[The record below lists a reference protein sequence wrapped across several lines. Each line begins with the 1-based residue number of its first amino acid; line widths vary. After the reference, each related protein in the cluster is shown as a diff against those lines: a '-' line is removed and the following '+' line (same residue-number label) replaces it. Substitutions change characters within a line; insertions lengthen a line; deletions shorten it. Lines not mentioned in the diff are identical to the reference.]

1 MSGLLSGFTIKGGST
16 IGRSFYN
23 ATTDG
28 MIHDDAGHWSIE
40 PYIPLKAGTL
50 AEYLLGRGELPEN
63 RCAEFRQRCEAID
76 RLHHERTGAYHRQFT
91 ALYASVDPDSDC
103 KPLCTDLRDESRHVP
118 SDIAMETPT
127 KQTLPAQS
135 TTDKSGQHQCLP
147 EEKSLDQNGLDQ
159 NAISQNAS
167 GRTESG
173 NAQHDQAGTDD
184 AAGREQQ
191 EDSAQE
197 QMRQVI
203 NLFDLI
209 MDDAGYKQI
218 GQEDIEKCVGI
229 ASQWGV
235 PLHVDLD
242 LFEQL
247 VVYARGDIMGTRF
260 RRRLRKLYRMEA
272 FEIPV
277 YQRMTVAFQLKSDLQ
292 GEETLNTNKMHLR
305 MFKNIPK
312 EDVDTLLPG
321 AQVRISG
328 LDHVKIIVPSLGGFL
343 MSIRKIAQYAI
354 LFAVIALHWSLILV
368 GLLIGY
374 VVKSTLGYFEAKKK
388 RELKLTRNL
397 YFQKL
402 DANAGVGHRIIQQ
415 AHRQRTC
422 ELIVACYALQ
432 SSEEALSPRRLRRR
446 CERILREAVDVE
458 IDFQIDRVLSS
469 LKQMNAAVSDGKRW
483 RLTSL
488 ESLS

>member
-28 MIHDDAGHWSIE
+28 MIQDDAGHWSIE

-50 AEYLLGRGELPEN
+50 SEYLLGRGELPEK
-63 RCAEFRQRCEAID
+63 RHAEFWQRCEAID
-76 RLHHERTGAYHRQFT
+76 RLHHEQTGAYHRQFT
-91 ALYASVDPDSDC
+91 SLYASVDPDSDC
-103 KPLCTDLRDESRHVP
+103 KPLCSELGNESNVVSSRTAKRLSV
-118 SDIAMETPT
+118 
-127 KQTLPAQS
+127 KQELSVCQ
-135 TTDKSGQHQCLP
+135 TTDKSERDHRLAGKGVREQI
-147 EEKSLDQNGLDQ
+147 GLG
-159 NAISQNAS
+159 AAAS
-167 GRTESG
+167 GNEQNDQAEDGSAQGEAEESG
-173 NAQHDQAGTDD
+173 RDP
-184 AAGREQQ
+184 
-191 EDSAQE
+191 
-197 QMRQVI
+197 MRQVI
-203 NLFDLI
+203 TLFSQI
-209 MDDAGYKQI
+209 MEDAGYRKI
-218 GQEDIEKCVGI
+218 EQEDIEKCVGI

-260 RRRLRKLYRMEA
+260 RRRLRKFYRMEA

-292 GEETLNTNKMHLR
+292 GEETLDTNKMHLR

-321 AQVRISG
+321 ARVQISG

-343 MSIRKIAQYAI
+343 MSLRKIAQYAI

-368 GLLIGY
+368 GLVIGY
-374 VVKSTLGYFEAKKK
+374 LVKSTIGYFEAKKK

-402 DANAGVGHRIIQQ
+402 DTNAGVGHRIIQQ

-422 ELIVACYALQ
+422 ELIVASYALQ
-432 SSEEALSPRRLRRR
+432 TSEEPLSPRRLRRR

-458 IDFQIDRVLSS
+458 IDFQIDRVLHT
-469 LKQMNAAVSDGKRW
+469 LQQMNAAASDGKRW
-483 RLTSL
+483 RLTPL
-488 ESLS
+488 ESFH

>member
-1 MSGLLSGFTIKGGST
+1 MSGLLSGFTIEGGST
-16 IGRSFYN
+16 VGRSFYN

-28 MIHDDAGHWSIE
+28 MIQDDAGHWSIE
-40 PYIPLKAGTL
+40 PYIPLKVGTL
-50 AEYLLGRGELPEN
+50 ADYLVQRGELPEKLHTQ
-63 RCAEFRQRCEAID
+63 FRQRCNALD
-76 RLHHERTGAYHRQFT
+76 KLHHVCTGAYHREFT

-103 KPLCTDLRDESRHVP
+103 KPLSTDSRVDSEDTP
-118 SDIAMETPT
+118 SGTADHERFTGQPT
-127 KQTLPAQS
+127 AKQAVQHHPAS
-135 TTDKSGQHQCLP
+135 
-147 EEKSLDQNGLDQ
+147 
-159 NAISQNAS
+159 
-167 GRTESG
+167 
-173 NAQHDQAGTDD
+173 DD
-184 AAGREQQ
+184 AEDNEVASKVQGNEPTQGQMQQ
-191 EDSAQE
+191 VVD
-197 QMRQVI
+197 
-203 NLFDLI
+203 LFDQI
-209 MDDAGYKQI
+209 MNDAGYKKI
-218 GQEDIEKCVGI
+218 TREEIEKCVGI

-242 LFEQL
+242 LFERL

-272 FEIPV
+272 FDIPV
-277 YQRMTVAFQLKSDLQ
+277 YQRMAVAFQLKSELQ
-292 GEETLNTNKMHLR
+292 GDEALGTHKMHLR

-321 AQVRISG
+321 ARVRISG

-343 MSIRKIAQYAI
+343 MSLRKIAQYAI

-374 VVKSTLGYFEAKKK
+374 LVKSTLGYFEAKKK

-402 DANAGVGHRIIQQ
+402 DTNAGVGHRIIQQ

-422 ELIVACYALQ
+422 ELVVACYALQ
-432 SSEEALSPRRLRRR
+432 TADEPLSPRRLRRR
-446 CERILREAVDVE
+446 CERILREAVGVE

-469 LKQMNAAVSDGKRW
+469 LQNMNGAVCDGKRW
-483 RLTSL
+483 SLTAFD
-488 ESLS
+488 SLS

>member
-1 MSGLLSGFTIKGGST
+1 M
-16 IGRSFYN
+16 GRSFFN

-28 MIHDDAGHWSIE
+28 MIQEDAGHWSIE
-40 PYIPLKAGTL
+40 PYIPLKTDTL
-50 AEYLLGRGELPEN
+50 ADYLVQRGELSESLH
-63 RCAEFRQRCEAID
+63 AEFRQRCDVID
-76 RLHHERTGAYHRQFT
+76 RLHHELTGAYHRQFT
-91 ALYASVDPDSDC
+91 SCYASVDPDSDC
-103 KPLCTDLRDESRHVP
+103 KPLLSESGGDPHDALQDIPQVTTDHEKLSTRLAASQSIQQISATGKTRSGDSALSESRAEKATSIEP
-118 SDIAMETPT
+118 EKIET
-127 KQTLPAQS
+127 K
-135 TTDKSGQHQCLP
+135 
-147 EEKSLDQNGLDQ
+147 
-159 NAISQNAS
+159 
-167 GRTESG
+167 
-173 NAQHDQAGTDD
+173 
-184 AAGREQQ
+184 
-191 EDSAQE
+191 E
-197 QMRQVI
+197 QMQQVI
-203 NLFDLI
+203 ELFGQI
-209 MDDAGYKQI
+209 MDDAGYKKV
-218 GQEDIEKCVGI
+218 ERADIEKCVGV

-260 RRRLRKLYRMEA
+260 RRRLRKMYRMEA

-277 YQRMTVAFQLKSDLQ
+277 YQRMVVAFRLKSELQ
-292 GEETLNTNKMHLR
+292 GDEALSTDQMHLR

-321 AQVRISG
+321 ARVRISG

-343 MSIRKIAQYAI
+343 MSLRKIAQYAI

-374 VVKSTLGYFEAKKK
+374 LIKSTLGYFEAKKK

-402 DANAGVGHRIIQQ
+402 DTNAGVGHRIIQQ

-422 ELIVACYALQ
+422 ELVVACYALQ
-432 SSEEALSPRRLRRR
+432 TADEPLSPRRLRRR
-446 CERILREAVDVE
+446 CERILREAVGVE
-458 IDFQIDRVLSS
+458 IDFQIERVLSS
-469 LKQMNAAVSDGKRW
+469 LQQFDAAVSDGKRW
-483 RLTSL
+483 RLAPL

>member
-40 PYIPLKAGTL
+40 SYIPLKAGTL
-50 AEYLLGRGELPEN
+50 AEYLLGRGELPEK
-63 RCAEFRQRCEAID
+63 RHAEFRQLCQEID

-103 KPLCTDLRDESRHVP
+103 KPLCTELRDESSQVP
-118 SDIAMETPT
+118 SETSLET
-127 KQTLPAQS
+127 SAEQKLTAQS
-135 TTDKSGQHQCLP
+135 TT
-147 EEKSLDQNGLDQ
+147 EKSEHAHRLSEQD
-159 NAISQNAS
+159 AS
-167 GRTESG
+167 GTTGAGTTGAG
-173 NAQHDQAGTDD
+173 NAQYVDTQSGD
-184 AAGREQQ
+184 AAGQKAQ
-191 EDSAQE
+191 EESAQE

-203 NLFDLI
+203 ELFSLV
-209 MDDAGYKQI
+209 MDDAGYRKI

-277 YQRMTVAFQLKSDLQ
+277 YQRMTVAFQLKSELQ
-292 GEETLNTNKMHLR
+292 GEETLNTNRMHLR

-328 LDHVKIIVPSLGGFL
+328 FDHVKIIVPSLGGFL

-374 VVKSTLGYFEAKKK
+374 LVKSTLGYFEAKKK

-402 DANAGVGHRIIQQ
+402 DTNAGVGHRIIQQ

-432 SSEEALSPRRLRRR
+432 SSDEALSPRRLRRR

-469 LKQMNAAVSDGKRW
+469 LQQMNAAVSDGKRW
-483 RLTSL
+483 RLTPL
-488 ESLS
+488 QPLS

>member
-1 MSGLLSGFTIKGGST
+1 MNGLLSGFTIEGGST
-16 IGRSFYN
+16 VGRSFFN

-28 MIHDDAGHWSIE
+28 MIQDDAGHWSIE
-40 PYIPLKAGTL
+40 PYIPLKTDKL
-50 AEYLLGRGELPEN
+50 ADYLVQRGDLSESLH
-63 RCAEFRQRCEAID
+63 ATFRQRCDIID

-91 ALYASVDPDSDC
+91 SLYASVDPDSDC
-103 KPLCTDLRDESRHVP
+103 KPLLPDSGGGLRDAFQNITRMTE
-118 SDIAMETPT
+118 DD
-127 KQTLPAQS
+127 QTLS
-135 TTDKSGQHQCLP
+135 TQL
-147 EEKSLDQNGLDQ
+147 
-159 NAISQNAS
+159 AAS
-167 GRTESG
+167 GSFKHTS
-173 NAQHDQAGTDD
+173 
-184 AAGREQQ
+184 AAGETGR
-191 EDSAQE
+191 DD
-197 QMRQVI
+197 
-203 NLFDLI
+203 FDLAELGTEKDASVEQGQTETRESMQRVIDLFGQI
-209 MDDAGYKQI
+209 MDDAGYKKV
-218 GQEDIEKCVGI
+218 ERADIEKCVGV

-260 RRRLRKLYRMEA
+260 QRRLRKMYRMEA

-277 YQRMTVAFQLKSDLQ
+277 YQRMVVAFRLKSELQ
-292 GEETLNTNKMHLR
+292 GDEALSTDKMHLR

-321 AQVRISG
+321 ARVRISG

-343 MSIRKIAQYAI
+343 MSLRKIAQYAI

-374 VVKSTLGYFEAKKK
+374 LIKSTLGYFEAKKK

-402 DANAGVGHRIIQQ
+402 DTNAGVGHRIIQQ

-422 ELIVACYALQ
+422 ELVVACYAMQ
-432 SSEEALSPRRLRRR
+432 TADEPLSARRLRRR
-446 CERILREAVDVE
+446 CERILREAVGVE
-458 IDFQIDRVLSS
+458 IDFQIERVLRS
-469 LKQMNAAVSDGKRW
+469 LQEFNGAVSDGKRW
-483 RLTSL
+483 RLTPL